1 VFHEKGKPSLRK
13 ALVQLVT
20 LTNTMSGRFGWVNA
34 SYVVGLSIIN
44 IHMRRALGTLTPYET
59 FAKATQMKID
69 EEKEHE
75 LENGVGELSMGDA
88 VVEDT

>member
-1 VFHEKGKPSLRK
+1 M
-13 ALVQLVT
+13 
-20 LTNTMSGRFGWVNA
+20 LTNAGRFGWVNA

-69 EEKEHE
+69 EEEE
-75 LENGVGELSMGDA
+75 EPDLENGVGELSIGDA
-88 VVEDT
+88 VTEET